1 MKDADDDK
9 EGSGGPGSEDG
20 PPGSEDGRDN
30 VTPSN
35 MGTSSSVDNS
45 GGGTA
50 DTTDSWYVHVNS

>member
-20 PPGSEDGRDN
+20 PPGSEDGRD

-50 DTTDSWYVHVNS
+50 DTTDSSLTGMYM